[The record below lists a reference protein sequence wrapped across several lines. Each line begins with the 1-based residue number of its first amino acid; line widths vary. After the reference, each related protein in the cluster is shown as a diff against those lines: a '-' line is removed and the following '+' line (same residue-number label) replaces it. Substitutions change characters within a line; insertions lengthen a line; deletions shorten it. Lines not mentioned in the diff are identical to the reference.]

1 MANIKH
7 AGRKRKL
14 NVGDNDRAYQKR
26 QSKKFKEMNKDLK
39 EVQPTPPSHLDK
51 HGKWLW
57 RQIVPELQKI
67 GNVKYL
73 DQLNLA
79 NLCSAYSDFR
89 TAEEEIAKDGPYPLA
104 YIEVP
109 QVMTYKNAKG
119 KEVQKIVKVTKQ
131 VQDKT
136 KPNPMFSVKNTAE
149 RTMKTLCADLGM
161 SFNARA
167 AANIESENYHA
178 QQKNAER
185 NSGSPLGLVK
195 FNGV

>member
-14 NVGDNDRAYQKR
+14 NVGDDDRPYQKR
-26 QSKKFKEMNKDLK
+26 QSKKFKEMNKTLK

-67 GNVKYL
+67 GNIKYL

-79 NLCSAYSDFR
+79 ALCSAYSDFR
-89 TAEEEIAKDGPYPLA
+89 TAEEEIAKDGPYPKVL
-104 YIEVP
+104 IEVP

-119 KEVQKIVKVTKQ
+119 KTVQKVVKVTKE
-131 VQDKT
+131 VQDKS
-136 KPNPMFSVKNTAE
+136 KSNPMFSIKNTAE

-178 QQKNAER
+178 QKKNEDAT
-185 NSGSPLGLVK
+185 STSPLGLVK
-195 FNGV
+195 FNV

>member
-26 QSKKFKEMNKDLK
+26 QSKKFKEMNKTLK

-67 GNVKYL
+67 GNIKYL

-79 NLCSAYSDFR
+79 ALCSAYSDFR
-89 TAEEEIAKDGPYPLA
+89 TAEEEIAKDGPYPKVL
-104 YIEVP
+104 IEVP

-119 KEVQKIVKVTKQ
+119 KTVQKVVKVTKE
-131 VQDKT
+131 VQDKS
-136 KPNPMFSVKNTAE
+136 KSNPMFAIKNTAE

-178 QQKNAER
+178 QKKNEDAT
-185 NSGSPLGLVK
+185 STSPLGLVK
-195 FNGV
+195 FNV

>member
-1 MANIKH
+1 MANLKH

-14 NVGDNDRAYQKR
+14 NVGDGDRPYQKR
-26 QSKKFKEMNKDLK
+26 QAKKFKKLNKGLK
-39 EVQPTPPSHLDK
+39 PVQPTPPSHLDK

-57 RQIVPELQKI
+57 RQIVPELKKV

-73 DQLNLA
+73 DQLNIA

-89 TAEEEIAKDGPYPLA
+89 TAEEEIAKDGPYALVLVDEHK
-104 YIEVP
+104 I
-109 QVMTYKNAKG
+109 MTYKNSKG
-119 KEVQKIVKVTKQ
+119 KQVQKPVKVTKL
-131 VQDKT
+131 VPDKS
-136 KPNPMFSVKNTAE
+136 KANPMFSVKNTAE

-178 QQKNAER
+178 APNQNEAAH
-185 NSGSPLGLVK
+185 SPLSVVK
-195 FNGV
+195 FNDI

>member
-1 MANIKH
+1 MANPKH

-14 NVGDNDRAYQKR
+14 NAVDSDRPYQQR
-26 QSKKFKEMNKDLK
+26 QSKKFKELNDGLK
-39 EVQPTPPSHLDK
+39 EVQKTPPSHLDK

-57 RQIVPELQKI
+57 RQLVPELRKI

-89 TAEEEIAKDGPYPLA
+89 MAEEVIQSDGPYAHFL
-104 YIEVP
+104 
-109 QVMTYKNAKG
+109 
-119 KEVQKIVKVTKQ
+119 TKTGDM
-131 VQDKT
+131 VENKS
-136 KPNPMFSVKNTAE
+136 KPNPMFAVKNTAE

-167 AANIESENYHA
+167 AANIESENYHS
-178 QQKNAER
+178 QKKNTEA
-185 NSGSPLGLVK
+185 NSISPLGLVK
-195 FNGV
+195 FNDV

>member
-1 MANIKH
+1 
-7 AGRKRKL
+7 
-14 NVGDNDRAYQKR
+14 
-26 QSKKFKEMNKDLK
+26 
-39 EVQPTPPSHLDK
+39 
-51 HGKWLW
+51 
-57 RQIVPELQKI
+57 
-67 GNVKYL
+67 
-73 DQLNLA
+73 
-79 NLCSAYSDFR
+79 
-89 TAEEEIAKDGPYPLA
+89 
-104 YIEVP
+104 
-109 QVMTYKNAKG
+109 MTYKNAKG

-178 QQKNAER
+178 QNKNAETS
-185 NSGSPLGLVK
+185 SGSPLGLVK

>member
-1 MANIKH
+1 MVNVKH

-14 NVGDNDRAYQKR
+14 NAIEGDRPYQQR
-26 QSKKFKEMNKDLK
+26 QSKKFKKLNSDLK
-39 EVQPTPPSHLDK
+39 EVQKTPPSHLDK

-89 TAEEEIAKDGPYPLA
+89 TAEEQIAKDGPYSHFMNKA
-104 YIEVP
+104 GEYV
-109 QVMTYKNAKG
+109 V
-119 KEVQKIVKVTKQ
+119 
-131 VQDKT
+131 DKS
-136 KPNPMFSVKNTAE
+136 KANPMFSVKNTAE

-161 SFNARA
+161 SVNARA

-178 QQKNAER
+178 QKKNAEK
-185 NSGSPLGLVK
+185 SEGSPLGLVK